1 MIVSIGVK
9 IQKMVVLIKWFVKSN
24 RFNLYANRLLA
35 MGLVGVII
43 FNTTY
48 MS

>member
-9 IQKMVVLIKWFVKSN
+9 IQKMVVLIKWFIKSN
-24 RFNLYANRLLA
+24 RFNLYANRLLP
-35 MGLVGVII
+35 MGFVGVLV

-48 MS
+48 VS

>member
-9 IQKMVVLIKWFVKSN
+9 IQKMVVLIKWFIKSN
-24 RFNLYANRLLA
+24 RFNLYANRLLP
-35 MGLVGVII
+35 MGFVGVIV

-48 MS
+48 VS

>member
-1 MIVSIGVK
+1 MTISIGVK
-9 IQKMVVLIKWFVKSN
+9 NQKMVLLIKWFVKSN

-35 MGLVGVII
+35 MGFVGVLI
-43 FNTTY
+43 FNTTT